1 MIPELSQRYPLLCLV
16 TDRTLCGADAL
27 AATVDAA
34 VSGGVDAVQLR
45 ERDLP
50 AGELLKLA
58 LSLRRVTRGRAALII
73 NDRLDVALA
82 AQADGLHLPETS
94 ISVADSR
101 AIAPPHLMLSKAV
114 HDAPGAAAADA
125 EGADML
131 VLGTVFDTVSK
142 PGAATGGLTLVRE
155 VTRGLR
161 APVLAIGGIRAAN
174 AGAVIEAGA
183 SGVAVISAIMSA
195 EDPEAAA
202 RELKQAMLAAWK
214 ATHRVAAGA
223 RD

>member
-1 MIPELSQRYPLLCLV
+1 MIAELSQRYPLLCLV

-27 AATVDAA
+27 AVTVEAA

-45 ERDLP
+45 EKDLP

-58 LSLRRVTRGRAALII
+58 LSLRRVTFGRAALII

-82 AQADGLHLPETS
+82 AQADGLHLPEAS
-94 ISVADSR
+94 ISVTDAR
-101 AIAPPHLMLSKAV
+101 AVAPSHLVLSKAV
-114 HDAPGAAAADA
+114 HDPADAAAADA

-131 VLGTVFDTVSK
+131 VLGTVFDTASK
-142 PGAATGGLTLVRE
+142 PGAAASGLSLVRKAAQ
-155 VTRGLR
+155 GLR
-161 APVLAIGGIRAAN
+161 APVLAIGGINTSNAAS
-174 AGAVIEAGA
+174 VIEAGA

-195 EDPEAAA
+195 ADPEAAA

>member
-1 MIPELSQRYPLLCLV
+1 MRSDLAQRYPLLCLV

-27 AATVDAA
+27 PATVDAA

-45 ERDLP
+45 EKDMP

-58 LSLRRVTRGRAALII
+58 LSLRRITRDRAALII

-82 AQADGLHLPETS
+82 AQADGLHLPEAS
-94 ISVADSR
+94 ISVTDAR

-114 HDAPGAAAADA
+114 HDAPGASAADS

-131 VLGTVFDTVSK
+131 VLGTVFDTASK
-142 PGAATGGLTLVRE
+142 PGVSAGGLALVRE
-155 VTRGLR
+155 AARGVR
-161 APVLAIGGIRAAN
+161 VPVLAIGGINASN
-174 AGAVIEAGA
+174 AGAVIGAGA

-195 EDPEAAA
+195 SNPEAAA
-202 RELKQAMLAAWK
+202 RELKQAMLAAWN

-223 RD
+223 